1 MHFEIV
7 VEDISG
13 KKMLEL
19 LIERMIRASDT
30 SRIHAYKGIG
40 RIPGNMKDVAD
51 PSKRML
57 LTSLPKLLKGYGR
70 TYNGNSLEYRAVVI
84 VVCDLDDKNE
94 QTFRE
99 ELQHVLDSCNPRPEA
114 RFCLAVEEGE
124 AWLLGDL
131 EAVKQAFPTAKNA
144 VLTAYENDSICG
156 TWEILADAVFK
167 GGAKALVKGGFQAVG
182 AEKAKWASEITP
194 YMNVERN
201 VSPSFRAFRNEIQRL
216 LGT

>member
-1 MHFEIV
+1 MHFEIL
-7 VEDISG
+7 VEDRSG
-13 KKMLEL
+13 EKMLDL
-19 LIERMIRASDT
+19 LIKRMIRESDT
-30 SRIHAYKGIG
+30 FRIHPYKGIG
-40 RIPGNMKDVAD
+40 RIPGNMRDVAD

-70 TYNGNSLEYRAVVI
+70 TYSENSVEYRAVVI

-94 QTFRE
+94 QTFRV
-99 ELQHVLDSCNPRPEA
+99 ELQQVLDSCNPRPEA

-131 EAVKQAFPTAKNA
+131 EAVRLAFPTAKNA

-156 TWEILADAVFK
+156 TWEILADAVYK
-167 GGAKALVKGGFQAVG
+167 GGARTLIKGGFGAVG

-194 YMNVERN
+194 HMNVNRN
-201 VSPSFRAFRNEIQRL
+201 VSPSFCAFRNEIQRL
-216 LGT
+216 SGT